1 MMLLWVIFLFLFKK
15 RVFKSKLSV
24 LKTRVLD
31 VTTGI
36 LIILIIPLQRVIPLQ
51 LHPKTHGLVTCLDY
65 WRSGGSTKT
74 FVLVSCI

>member
-51 LHPKTHGLVTCLDY
+51 LHPKTHGLVTCLNY
-65 WRSGGSTKT
+65 WRRGQYQSH
-74 FVLVSCI
+74 VLGRCI